1 MNLLNWHQQ
10 AIKYLENGDYS
21 SATNYYEELINTE
34 PEIKCYYWYLGLLFL
49 LQGEEVEA
57 QTTWLVAMAEGDPE
71 EIEQWTKE
79 LIQVLETQ
87 AERQQLIL
95 EDYTKAWVIRQHI
108 REIDPTYINNLLHLV
123 KLSAIRQ
130 TYTGEELLEWGIL
143 DLLKSEPI
151 PVTEINRELLLQVL
165 DKICEQAPEHSLSYQ
180 FAEACLPYIPDIQSY
195 LNFLIPF
202 IYKLAYS
209 RHKTDL
215 SIKFTE
221 LGLRLHPKHP
231 ELLRCMSMFY
241 QDIREYSKGI
251 EAAEYCYSMMED
263 FPDQVYAKFLLLRG
277 LMSAGGRW
285 KQVCSVMED
294 YHSLL
299 TRLVTEKPTFSYDLT
314 VGCFTTTFFF
324 PYFQDKIQENLLI
337 RREVSQFLQSNIE
350 IQIPQVIEQ
359 CRQWK
364 SRPKTLI
371 SAEKPLKIGYV
382 SHCLRNH
389 SVGWLTRGLFE
400 HHDREKFAIHTYLL
414 TALSNP
420 DELQSW
426 YINKSDKAHKF
437 GLEGREVAQKIY
449 EDEIDI
455 LVDLDSLTLSS
466 TCETLAIKPAPIQVT
481 WLGWDGSEIPAIDYF
496 IGDPYVLPEDAQ
508 NYYSEKIW
516 RLPQTYIAVD
526 GFEVAVC
533 NIRRDQLDIPN
544 DAIIYFTAQRGYKYN
559 PDTARL
565 QLQILKEVP
574 NSYFLIKGMAD
585 QESLKTFYAEIAESV
600 GVDCDRLKL
609 LPLSPTEAIHR
620 ANLAIA
626 DVVLDTY
633 PYNGAT
639 TTMETLWMG
648 IPIVTRVGQQFAAR
662 NSYTMMI
669 NAGITEGIAWTDEEY
684 VEWGIKLGKDE
695 NLRQQIAW
703 KLRKNRQTAPLW
715 NAKQFTREMENA
727 YQQMWQKYIEGKN

>member
-123 KLSAIRQ
+123 KLSIIRQ
-130 TYTGEELLEWGIL
+130 TYTGEELIEWEIL
-143 DLLKSEPI
+143 DLLKSDQI
-151 PVTEINRELLLQVL
+151 PATEINRELLLKVL
-165 DKICEQAPEHSLSYQ
+165 DKICEQAPEHPLSYQ
-180 FAEACLPYIPDIQSY
+180 FAETCLDYITDIQSY

-209 RHKTDL
+209 RHQTNL

-221 LGLRLHPKHP
+221 LGLRLNPKHP

-285 KQVCSVMED
+285 KEVCSVMED

-299 TRLVTEKPTFSYDLT
+299 TRLVTEKPTLSYDLA
-314 VGCFTTTFFF
+314 VGCFITTFFF

-350 IQIPQVIEQ
+350 SQIPQVIEQ

-364 SRPKTLI
+364 SRPKALI
-371 SAEKPLKIGYV
+371 SAEKSLKIGYV

-481 WLGWDGSEIPAIDYF
+481 WLGWDGSEIPSIDYF
-496 IGDPYVLPEDAQ
+496 IADPYVLPEDAQ

-526 GFEVAVC
+526 GFEVAVS

-648 IPIVTRVGQQFAAR
+648 IPIVTRVGQQFSAR

>member
-1 MNLLNWHQQ
+1 
-10 AIKYLENGDYS
+10 
-21 SATNYYEELINTE
+21 
-34 PEIKCYYWYLGLLFL
+34 
-49 LQGEEVEA
+49 
-57 QTTWLVAMAEGDPE
+57 
-71 EIEQWTKE
+71 
-79 LIQVLETQ
+79 
-87 AERQQLIL
+87 
-95 EDYTKAWVIRQHI
+95 
-108 REIDPTYINNLLHLV
+108 
-123 KLSAIRQ
+123 
-130 TYTGEELLEWGIL
+130 
-143 DLLKSEPI
+143 
-151 PVTEINRELLLQVL
+151 
-165 DKICEQAPEHSLSYQ
+165 
-180 FAEACLPYIPDIQSY
+180 
-195 LNFLIPF
+195 
-202 IYKLAYS
+202 
-209 RHKTDL
+209 
-215 SIKFTE
+215 
-221 LGLRLHPKHP
+221 
-231 ELLRCMSMFY
+231 MSMFY

-251 EAAEYCYSMMED
+251 EAAEYCYSMAED

-285 KQVCSVMED
+285 KQVCAVMED

-299 TRLVTEKPTFSYDLT
+299 NRLVTEKPTFSYDLT

-350 IQIPQVIEQ
+350 SQIPQVIEQ

-364 SRPKTLI
+364 SRPKT
-371 SAEKPLKIGYV
+371 SNSTEKPLKIGYV
-382 SHCLRNH
+382 SHCLRSH

-400 HHDREKFAIHTYLL
+400 HHDREKFVIHTYLL
-414 TALSNP
+414 AALDKP

-426 YINKSDKAHKF
+426 YINKSDKSHQL

-481 WLGWDGSEIPAIDYF
+481 WLGWDASEIPSIDYF
-496 IGDPYVLPEDAQ
+496 IADPYVLPENAQ

-526 GFEVAVC
+526 GFEVAVS

-544 DAIIYFTAQRGYKYN
+544 DAIIYFTAQRGYKYH

-600 GVDCDRLKL
+600 GVDSDRLKL

-620 ANLAIA
+620 A
-626 DVVLDTY
+626 
-633 PYNGAT
+633 
-639 TTMETLWMG
+639 
-648 IPIVTRVGQQFAAR
+648 
-662 NSYTMMI
+662 
-669 NAGITEGIAWTDEEY
+669 
-684 VEWGIKLGKDE
+684 
-695 NLRQQIAW
+695 
-703 KLRKNRQTAPLW
+703 
-715 NAKQFTREMENA
+715 
-727 YQQMWQKYIEGKN
+727 